1 STDTQSVI
9 VGNKQILER
18 EGYLYCNIKNNDL
31 YLPEDDNWPNTI
43 WIVDEKSHTDNR
55 ICIGVNMN
63 DFAKKF
69 FPSYPDSGNI
79 YCLVDKNGK
88 IIASDVYDMVNKSI
102 YHYVDEKT
110 ALSNY
115 TYKDMFNGNTAYISF
130 DGIINDQMYLMSVTY
145 ESQYTG
151 LLTKY
156 YINIIC
162 ICTALVISFIVIITI
177 ILYRLN
183 KPIWK
188 LIKDVQSLN
197 GFTGDVSNNDIA
209 FLEQSIYDSL
219 DKIMDL
225 QEQLKIRGDKL
236 RNAQIV
242 ALQNQLNPHFIYN
255 SLDAMNWRSML
266 ILGEDNVVSNGIGYL
281 SEIIAYGMD
290 ITHVTSTVKEELF
303 ITKQYIQLMKMRC
316 GDEMRVNYSVDES
329 LLDVRIAK
337 LSMQPLLENS
347 ISHGFLSDMKSAQID
362 IDIYN
367 DNGKLKIVIKDNGV
381 GIEPD
386 KLAELNKLIN
396 SDDIYVKKH
405 IGLKNINQRVKLIY
419 GEEYGLTI
427 ESILGEG
434 TTCTIS
440 YPITEM

>member
-1 STDTQSVI
+1 
-9 VGNKQILER
+9 
-18 EGYLYCNIKNNDL
+18 
-31 YLPEDDNWPNTI
+31 
-43 WIVDEKSHTDNR
+43 
-55 ICIGVNMN
+55 
-63 DFAKKF
+63 
-69 FPSYPDSGNI
+69 
-79 YCLVDKNGK
+79 
-88 IIASDVYDMVNKSI
+88 
-102 YHYVDEKT
+102 
-110 ALSNY
+110 
-115 TYKDMFNGNTAYISF
+115 
-130 DGIINDQMYLMSVTY
+130 
-145 ESQYTG
+145 
-151 LLTKY
+151 
-156 YINIIC
+156 
-162 ICTALVISFIVIITI
+162 
-177 ILYRLN
+177 
-183 KPIWK
+183 
-188 LIKDVQSLN
+188 
-197 GFTGDVSNNDIA
+197 
-209 FLEQSIYDSL
+209 
-219 DKIMDL
+219 
-225 QEQLKIRGDKL
+225 
-236 RNAQIV
+236 
-242 ALQNQLNPHFIYN
+242 
-255 SLDAMNWRSML
+255 
-266 ILGEDNVVSNGIGYL
+266 
-281 SEIIAYGMD
+281 
-290 ITHVTSTVKEELF
+290 
-303 ITKQYIQLMKMRC
+303 MKMRC